1 MTAAAGILSLADLRK
16 GARGR
21 VIAVAED
28 PTLLG
33 EVSGAT
39 VAMRLLEIGFVPGET
54 FEVIAEARPGG
65 DPIAVRI
72 GGTSFAL
79 RRREAA
85 AVLVTAEAGGDP

>member
-1 MTAAAGILSLADLRK
+1 MKATAKLVSLADLGK
-16 GARGR
+16 GARGH
-21 VIAVAED
+21 VVAVAED

-39 VAMRLLEIGFVPGET
+39 VAMRLLEIGFVPGEP

-85 AVLVTAEAGGDP
+85 AVLVAPDAGGDP